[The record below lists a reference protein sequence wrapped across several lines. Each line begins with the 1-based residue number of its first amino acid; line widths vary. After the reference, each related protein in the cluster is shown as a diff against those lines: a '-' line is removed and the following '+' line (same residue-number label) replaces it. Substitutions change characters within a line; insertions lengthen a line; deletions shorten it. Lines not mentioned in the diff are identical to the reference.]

1 MVPFSF
7 SISSLIFMLI
17 FLITYF
23 SKRRLKNKDNKLY
36 SLLIICNI
44 VGLII
49 DIIGFITMKCLPLD
63 SIINN
68 IIT

>member
-49 DIIGFITMKCLPLD
+49 DIIGFITMKCLNLLLF
-63 SIINN
+63 
-68 IIT
+68 